1 MVQVKD
7 FCSRE
12 VATVEPL
19 ASLRTASLLMR
30 NRHVGTLVVVDD
42 SRRPAGIIT
51 DRDIVVAVIA
61 VPGAR
66 PEGIRVGD
74 AMQTALALVGE
85 DDGVFEAVQKMRDR
99 GVRRLPVVAR
109 DGTLAGIVS
118 ADDVLGVLCSELA
131 RLVGALDRA
140 AGREA
145 TERRPLDVA

>member
-19 ASLRTASLLMR
+19 ASLRSASLLMR

-42 SRRPAGIIT
+42 SRRPTGIIT

-66 PEGIRVGD
+66 PEGIRVCD

-131 RLVGALDRA
+131 RLVGALGRA